1 MKPLTERKHEPQAKY
16 GAERNTRSALN
27 YFPPHGALAP
37 FCALAL
43 PAAGLCVGLGRRAP
57 APRFPCRPPAPPC
70 APFSPLRLVASLLR
84 RAGSVLF
91 DCGGGS
97 SGLWGGSPASRARF
111 RSPCS
116 ASGGKIFP
124 ALARAPRAVG
134 AFAACALP
142 LASLGLCASACPPA
156 LAGCPPCRRALLYA
170 LAVRRKGY
178 TSGLSPARCAFPL
191 RAFRALM
198 AAAAGVCGECFLISL
213 DNTET
218 IGSK

>member
-1 MKPLTERKHEPQAKY
+1 MRWF
-16 GAERNTRSALN
+16 RSARSR
-27 YFPPHGALAP
+27 PPVPLPPPRAP
-37 FCALAL
+37 LRSL
-43 PAAGLCVGLGRRAP
+43 LPPAARRFAP
-57 APRFPCRPPAPPC
+57 APRW
-70 APFSPLRLVASLLR
+70 
-84 RAGSVLF
+84 SVLLN
-91 DCGGGS
+91 CGGGS

-124 ALARAPRAVG
+124 ALARAPCAVG
-134 AFAACALP
+134 GFAACALP
-142 LASLGLCASACPPA
+142 LASLGLRASACPPA
-156 LAGCPPCRRALLYA
+156 LADCPPCRRALLYA

>member
-1 MKPLTERKHEPQAKY
+1 MGRSGIHAPPLITFRRMA
-16 GAERNTRSALN
+16 RSRPFARSPCLRLVCALVLD
-27 YFPPHGALAP
+27 GALPPPGSLAAP
-37 FCALAL
+37 
-43 PAAGLCVGLGRRAP
+43 P
-57 APRFPCRPPAPPC
+57 RPPALPSPPC
-70 APFSPLRLVASLLR
+70 GLSLRSCAALVGSFKLR
-84 RAGSVLF
+84 
-91 DCGGGS
+91 GGS

-116 ASGGKIFP
+116 ASGGKVFP

-134 AFAACALP
+134 GFAACALP
-142 LASLGLCASACPPA
+142 LASLGLRASACPPA

-191 RAFRALM
+191 RAFWALM
-198 AAAAGVCGECFLISL
+198 AAAAEVCGECFLISL

-218 IGSK
+218 IGSKSKKRRVNATLC